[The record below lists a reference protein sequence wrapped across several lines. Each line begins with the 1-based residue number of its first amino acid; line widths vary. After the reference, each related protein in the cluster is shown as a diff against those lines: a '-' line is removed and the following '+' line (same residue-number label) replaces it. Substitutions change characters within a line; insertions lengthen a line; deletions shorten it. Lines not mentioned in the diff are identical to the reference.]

1 MKIFNSIRKFFKTP
15 FKTIVNRSFSNFS
28 FFNRDINTNETI
40 FSAISMLSN
49 AIASAPIGV
58 YRDYKKLKPK
68 ENKLARLLEYGPN
81 TFQSTFQFIKLM
93 ETLRNIKGASYAIKE
108 YDMHGDVE
116 KMWVLNPNNVEPIL
130 ENESKELYYSIME
143 NGEIRYVHSSHIIAV
158 THITTDG
165 YTPISPLDVLRNTID
180 YDREIKEFSLNQ
192 MKDGLKAN
200 LIIKLQSKLNQED
213 LEKYNEMIS
222 RFKSNGLLYVD
233 AGKEFQEL
241 KRTSFIDPNVAAV
254 EKITIER
261 VERVFNMPGKLS
273 SSATDVEDLLYLKDT
288 ILPIAR
294 MYEQEFTKKCIS
306 ITDRDEGTKVKLSL
320 NGFARANMK
329 TRGEFYFKGVR
340 TGWFNPNEV
349 RALEDTPPREGGDRF
364 YVSRDLVPVDMLE
377 DLIKPKNK

>member
-1 MKIFNSIRKFFKTP
+1 MRIFNSIRKFFKTP

-58 YRDYKKLKPK
+58 YRDYKKLKAK

-93 ETLRNIKGASYAIKE
+93 ETLRNIKGVSYAIKE
-108 YDMHGDVE
+108 YDMYGDIE
-116 KMWVLNPNNVEPIL
+116 SMWVLNSDNVEPIL

-143 NGEIRYVHSSHIIAV
+143 NGEIRYVHSSHIIVV

-192 MKDGLKAN
+192 MQEGLKAN
-200 LIIKLQSKLNQED
+200 VIIKLQSKLNKDD
-213 LEKYNEMIS
+213 LEAYNEMVN
-222 RFKSNGLLYVD
+222 RFKSNGILYVD
-233 AGKEFQEL
+233 AGKEIQEL

-273 SSATDVEDLLYLKDT
+273 GSATDVEDLLYLKDT

-294 MYEQEFTKKCIS
+294 MYEQEFTKKCIP

-320 NGFARANMK
+320 NGFARADMK

-364 YVSRDLVPVDMLE
+364 YVSRDLVPIDMLE
-377 DLIKPKNK
+377 DLIKPKK